1 MVPSFVD
8 LAPSLFGPG
17 LTNVS
22 RKTADEGKISERTLG
37 TRPRQNEPRGVGF
50 TTRRTMDFKGQK
62 LAERMYQVI
71 LVIAGIIAFLAGY
84 LSGSFDTMSYVFTCG
99 VIVAVILCVPDWN
112 YFNQHPIKWLPI
124 DEDHPDWETKY
135 KPQMEAKGGAKG
147 RKQESKKKR

>member
-22 RKTADEGKISERTLG
+22 RKTADEGNFSSSERTLG

-84 LSGSFDTMSYVFTCG
+84 LIGSFDTMSYVFTCG
-99 VIVAVILCVPDWN
+99 VIVAVEEKSP
-112 YFNQHPIKWLPI
+112 
-124 DEDHPDWETKY
+124 
-135 KPQMEAKGGAKG
+135 
-147 RKQESKKKR
+147 

>member
-1 MVPSFVD
+1 
-8 LAPSLFGPG
+8 
-17 LTNVS
+17 
-22 RKTADEGKISERTLG
+22 
-37 TRPRQNEPRGVGF
+37 
-50 TTRRTMDFKGQK
+50 MDFRGQK

-112 YFNQHPIKWLPI
+112 YFNQHPVKWLPI

-147 RKQESKKKR
+147 RKQERGRGAWAAGVTSAMTDAMCMLRCTPLSLGVRA